1 MTEGGRPTS
10 PGVIRPQGRVAVAM
24 LAGSLIFV
32 EFLGGMQRYL
42 SQTVLPL
49 VAVELE
55 GSHLYG
61 PLDAAAQAPTFLMM
75 PIGAWLLSRYRV
87 GRLMLV
93 FTAVTVIGAVMC
105 AAAPGMGVFIAGTV
119 VRAIAGGAL
128 ATIGM
133 GAISRGLPP
142 RHRQLVLAGMSGIWL
157 FSSVLGPVY
166 AVVASQALGWRWAMV
181 LYLPLLLV
189 ARGLIARYMPERT
202 DEVPEERA
210 PWAWSVALAT
220 GSAVIALPLGG
231 WSAVAVVAGAL
242 LMLRAAAAVLPEG
255 TFRASSGRR
264 AALTALTVT
273 TGVYFG
279 ATMVLSVVAHDVFGL
294 PTGRF
299 GYVIAA
305 PGFAW
310 AVAALWTGSH
320 PASQSAAFRRRML
333 LAGGAVTCGVA
344 GLLMTAW
351 LLPGA
356 PSAFV
361 GLLVGAALMGLGMGM
376 LYPDLLGR
384 CLARPE
390 TDDGI
395 SDDRMAAAVVI
406 AESVGLAIA
415 TTAAFSWLGTGLGL
429 VDDPTRR
436 AQVLYLALLALAVVM
451 LGRLAA
457 AARAEPVRPS
467 VDRVR

>member
-1 MTEGGRPTS
+1 MTEAGGTAGPAPAR
-10 PGVIRPQGRVAVAM
+10 RQGRLAVLM
-24 LAGSLIFV
+24 LASSLIFI

-49 VAVELE
+49 VAADLD
-55 GSHLYG
+55 GAHLYG

-75 PIGAWLLSRYRV
+75 PVGAWLLSRYRV
-87 GRLMLV
+87 GRLMVV
-93 FTAVTVIGAVMC
+93 FTVVTVVGAVMC
-105 AAAPGMGVFIAGTV
+105 AAALSMEVFIAGTA
-119 VRAIAGGAL
+119 VRAVAGGAL

-142 RHRQLVLAGMSGIWL
+142 RYRQLVLAGMSGIWV

-166 AVVASQALGWRWAMV
+166 AVSASQAFGWRWAML

-189 ARGLIARYMPERT
+189 ARVLVARYMPERT
-202 DEVPEERA
+202 EEVPEEKA
-210 PWAWSVALAT
+210 PWAWAVVLAT
-220 GSAVIALPLGG
+220 GSAVIALPLGA
-231 WSAVAVVAGAL
+231 WSAAAVAAGAL
-242 LMLRAAAAVLPEG
+242 LMLRATAAVLPGG

-264 AALTALTVT
+264 AALTALMVT
-273 TGVYFG
+273 AAVYFG

-294 PTGRF
+294 PAGRF
-299 GYVIAA
+299 GYIIAA
-305 PGFAW
+305 PGFTW

-320 PASQSAAFRRRML
+320 PASQDGAFRRRAL
-333 LAGGAVTCGVA
+333 LAGTVITTGV
-344 GLLMTAW
+344 GVLLLTTSLEPA
-351 LLPGA
+351 A
-356 PSAFV
+356 SSAFV
-361 GLLVGAALMGLGMGM
+361 GLLVGAALMGTGMGM

-415 TTAAFSWLGTGLGL
+415 TTAAFSWLGTGLG
-429 VDDPTRR
+429 VVEDPGRR
-436 AQVLYLALLALAVVM
+436 AQVLYLALLPLAVVM

-457 AARAEPVRPS
+457 AARGERA
-467 VDRVR
+467 RVRQ